1 MRIPPRTPEKF
12 MREIA
17 QIRLGGS
24 GPAGPFSPFPLM
36 KYVACDLGAESGRVM
51 LGTLENGRLSLEEVH
66 RFTNLTVWLD
76 GSWRWDILRT
86 FAELQVGLAKLAARG
101 EQPVSLSVDSWGV
114 DYVWSGLGQT
124 MLAPAYCY
132 RDGRTDSTFDQA
144 LAAVGREKIFA
155 ETGIQFMSL
164 NTLYQL
170 LADQKFS
177 PGLLDHADGFLCIAD
192 YLHFLFSGVR
202 KAEESL
208 ASTTQLY
215 NPAVRGW
222 SAALQKA
229 FGLPARIFPEIV
241 ASGTRLGSLRP
252 EIAAELGLE
261 LSVVATCSHD
271 TGAAVA
277 AAPARGGDDWA
288 YLSSGTWSLL
298 GVELGSSLINEDVRR
313 ANYTN
318 EGGYGGTTRFLKN
331 LSGLWILQE
340 CRRTWEREG
349 ISLSYAELNRL
360 AEAEAPLRTLLDPTD
375 ARFTKPGGMPERV
388 AAFARDTGQPVP
400 ASPGAMTRAILE
412 SLALVYRE
420 SLDDLEK
427 LTGRKIRVLHIVGG
441 GSQSALLNQFTAD
454 ATGRTVEAG
463 PVEATAIGNILI
475 QAIVDGQIP
484 DLAALR
490 AVVRS
495 SFPIQTFQPSGD
507 SAWAEASARL
517 AALRGR

>member
-1 MRIPPRTPEKF
+1 
-12 MREIA
+12 
-17 QIRLGGS
+17 
-24 GPAGPFSPFPLM
+24 M

-51 LGTLENGRLSLEEVH
+51 LGTLNGGQLSLEEVH
-66 RFTNLTVWLD
+66 RFSNLTVLLD

-86 FAELQVGLAKLAARG
+86 FAELKAGLAKVAATGTR
-101 EQPVSLSVDSWGV
+101 PASLSVDSWGV
-114 DYVWSGLGQT
+114 DYVWSGLGQA

-132 RDGRTDSTFDQA
+132 RDARTDSTFENA
-144 LAAVGREKIFA
+144 LAQVGREKIYA
-155 ETGIQFMSL
+155 ETGIQFMAL

-170 LADQKFS
+170 LADQKCH
-177 PGLLDHADGFLCIAD
+177 PGLIDHADGFLCIAD

-208 ASTTQLY
+208 ASTTQVY
-215 NPAVRGW
+215 NPVTRTW
-222 SAALQKA
+222 SGALQSA
-229 FGLPARIFPEIV
+229 FAFPPRIFPEIV
-241 ASGTRLGSLRP
+241 PSGTRLGSLRP
-252 EIAAELGLE
+252 EIAAELGMD

-277 AAPARGGDDWA
+277 AVPARGADDWA

-298 GVELGSSLINEDVRR
+298 GVELDKPLISEEVRQ

-340 CRRTWEREG
+340 CRRAWERQG
-349 ISLSYAELNRL
+349 INLSYSELNRL
-360 AEAEAPLRTLLDPTD
+360 AEAEPPLRTLLDPTD
-375 ARFTKPGGMPERV
+375 DRFAKPGGMPERV
-388 AAFARDTGQPVP
+388 AEFARETGQPVP
-400 ASPGAMTRAILE
+400 ESPGAFTRAILE

-427 LTGRKIRVLHIVGG
+427 LTGRTIRVLHIVGG
-441 GSQSALLNQFTAD
+441 GSQSSLLNQFAAD

-475 QAIVDGQIP
+475 QAIVDGQVP
-484 DLAALR
+484 DLASLR
-490 AVVRS
+490 AIVRS
-495 SFPIQTFQPSGD
+495 SFPIQTFQPSGNP
-507 SAWAEASARL
+507 AWIEASSRL
-517 AALRGR
+517 AALRAR